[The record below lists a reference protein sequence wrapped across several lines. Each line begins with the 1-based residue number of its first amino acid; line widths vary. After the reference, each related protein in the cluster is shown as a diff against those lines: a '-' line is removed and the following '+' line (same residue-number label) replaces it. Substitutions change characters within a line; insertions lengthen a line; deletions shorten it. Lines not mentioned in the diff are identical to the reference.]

1 MISVYLLNFT
11 KNHLSTAQP
20 NLSSLTPIDCKMK
33 SPCSTVKPVLEI
45 SGKPSVLTSYAATNY
60 AYIAVFNCYYFV
72 TNTVFNGSIV
82 TIYLEEDYLATWK
95 AAIEA
100 STQYVLRAASNYDS
114 TIKDTKYPIKAV
126 NPNHS
131 INYGDQR
138 ANPLQ
143 PSSGSYGCFV
153 VGVVSK
159 AGSLS
164 GCVSYY
170 AMSYLVFIDFML
182 KLFNLT
188 TQWGSGGTDLA
199 DGLKKAITD
208 PMQYVASVLWYPYS
222 VNDFVNRSFV
232 SSGTYDITVG
242 YDTITLGAV
251 CYPFGQVLNIEFT
264 NVLTMTLP
272 AHPQAASRGSYLN
285 FEPFSRYYLSF
296 YPFCS
301 LAELDSTKIGGMG
314 TVYLV
319 YTVDL
324 RTGKGTMSVCTA
336 LNGTTWADWRPKAP
350 IRVFEAQVGVPIPVS
365 TIHTDIQNMSQYI
378 TNATIAAGTE
388 FGGFKQAGSR
398 IVDTMSNWIAGGLQ
412 KIMGSDP
419 IAQESLEQFKSDLQP
434 ITSEDISSIAS
445 NSAAMKSTCEML
457 GSQGTMSTYSRMPVA
472 LWGDFYTVANDDNAR
487 FGRPLCQSVTLNTLS
502 GYIQCDRPRISAGSM
517 NLIEQVTVEQ
527 LMSAGFYL
535 DP

>member
-1 MISVYLLNFT
+1 MSISVYLLNFT
-11 KNHLSTAQP
+11 KNHKSTAQP
-20 NLSSLTPIDCKMK
+20 NLTGLTPIDAKLK
-33 SPCSTVKPVLEI
+33 TPCSVIKPVLEI
-45 SGKPSVLTSYAATNY
+45 SGKPSTLATYAATNY
-60 AYIAVFNCYYFV
+60 AFISVFNCHYYV
-72 TNTVFNGSIV
+72 VNTVFNGSLV
-82 TIYLEEDYLATWK
+82 TLYLEEDYLATWK
-95 AAIEA
+95 TAIEA
-100 STQYVLRAASNYDS
+100 STQYVLRAASNYDG

-131 INYGDQR
+131 ITYGDQR
-138 ANPLQ
+138 SNPLQ
-143 PSSGSYGCFV
+143 PGTGSYGCFV

-159 AGSLS
+159 GGSLS

-188 TQWGSGGTDLA
+188 TQWGGGGTDLA

-208 PMQYVASVLWYPYS
+208 PMQYVVSVLWYPYS

-232 SSGTYDITVG
+232 SSGSYDITVG

-272 AHPQAASRGSYLN
+272 SHPQAASRGSYLN
-285 FEPFSRYYLSF
+285 FEPFSRYYLTF

-301 LAELDSTKIGGMG
+301 LAELDSTKVGGMG

-336 LNGTTWADWRPKAP
+336 LNGTTWADWMPKAP
-350 IRVFEAQVGVPIPVS
+350 IRVFEAQVGVPVPVA
-365 TIHTDIQNMSQYI
+365 TIHTELQNLSQYI
-378 TNATIAAGTE
+378 TNLGVAAASE
-388 FGGFKQAGSR
+388 FGGFEQVQEKVVNTASNMVMRGLAKLFNSPELSEAVDQAESESDVISMG
-398 IVDTMSNWIAGGLQ
+398 DMS
-412 KIMGSDP
+412 K
-419 IAQESLEQFKSDLQP
+419 
-434 ITSEDISSIAS
+434 IAS
-445 NSAAMKSTCEML
+445 NAAAMKSTCEMI

-472 LWGDFYTVANDDNAR
+472 LWGDFYTVADDDLAR
-487 FGRPLCQSVTLNTLS
+487 FGRPLCKSVTLNTLS
-502 GYIQCDRPRISAGSM
+502 GFIQCDSPRISASSM
-517 NLIEQVTVEQ
+517 TLTEQTMVEQ
-527 LMSAGFYL
+527 LMSIGFYL